1 MNGIQIFVFI
11 FIMWVMIIAGG
22 GVLIS
27 IIAPLS
33 IHGFGKD
40 DKFLDSGAK
49 AVIAILLVV
58 GWIFIV
64 SKIKNWIFQK
74 QIKH

>member
-11 FIMWVMIIAGG
+11 FIMWIMIIAGG
-22 GVLIS
+22 GILLS
-27 IIAPLS
+27 IIAPIS
-33 IHGFGKD
+33 IHGFGKYD
-40 DKFLDSGAK
+40 EFFDSGIK

-58 GWIFIV
+58 TWIFII
-64 SKIKNWIFQK
+64 SKIKNLIFQK

>member
-11 FIMWVMIIAGG
+11 FIMWIMIITGG
-22 GVLIS
+22 GILLS
-27 IIAPLS
+27 IIAPIS
-33 IHGFGKD
+33 IHGFGKYD
-40 DKFLDSGAK
+40 EFFDSGIK

-58 GWIFIV
+58 TWIFII
-64 SKIKNWIFQK
+64 SKIKNLIFQK

>member
-11 FIMWVMIIAGG
+11 GIMWVLIIVGG
-22 GVLIS
+22 GILIS
-27 IIAPLS
+27 IIAPIS
-33 IHGFGKD
+33 IHSFDRYGDIF
-40 DKFLDSGAK
+40 DSGIK
-49 AVIAILLVV
+49 ALIAIFLVIA
-58 GWIFIV
+58 WIFII

>member
-11 FIMWVMIIAGG
+11 FIMWIMIIVGG
-22 GVLIS
+22 GILLS
-27 IIAPLS
+27 IIAPIS
-33 IHGFGKD
+33 IHGFGKYD
-40 DKFLDSGAK
+40 EFFDSGIK

-58 GWIFIV
+58 TWIFII
-64 SKIKNWIFQK
+64 SKIKNRIFQK

>member
-22 GVLIS
+22 GILIS
-27 IIAPLS
+27 IIAPVS
-33 IHGFGKD
+33 IHGFGKYD
-40 DKFLDSGAK
+40 NFLDSGIK
-49 AVIAILLVV
+49 AGISILLVIA
-58 GWIFIV
+58 WIFIML
-64 SKIKNWIFQK
+64 KIKNWIFRK

>member
-11 FIMWVMIIAGG
+11 FIMWIMIIAGG
-22 GVLIS
+22 GILLS
-27 IIAPLS
+27 IIAPIS
-33 IHGFGKD
+33 IHGFGKND
-40 DKFLDSGAK
+40 EFFDSGVK
-49 AVIAILLVV
+49 ALIAILLVITWV
-58 GWIFIV
+58 FII

>member
-1 MNGIQIFVFI
+1 MIGIQIFVFI

-22 GVLIS
+22 GILVS
-27 IIAPLS
+27 IIAPVS
-33 IHGFGKD
+33 IHGFGKYD
-40 DKFLDSGAK
+40 EFFDSGIK

-58 GWIFIV
+58 AWIFFML
-64 SKIKNWIFQK
+64 KIKNWIFQK